1 MTPRLLASLPLKA
14 VLAAVFSGLLLT
26 AAFPKF
32 NQTYLLW
39 LALVP
44 LFWALPGV
52 SGRNAFLLGF
62 INGLSHNLT
71 LLYWIVYVTHVYGHL
86 PLILG
91 FAILLLLA
99 TYLSLYRGIW
109 TWGISWG
116 QQRGLNQLWWAP
128 ALWVALEF
136 GQAYI
141 FTGFP
146 WELLGYGLYNCRLL
160 VQLADLTGVYGLS
173 FLIVFVNQA
182 IFSLF
187 LTFGE
192 AGRRQRRRALV
203 LMVIIV
209 GATLV
214 YGYVRLQQLQ
224 RQTAQSPQL
233 PVAVVQGNIEQG
245 QKWDPRFQQTTL
257 DIYADLTKKISPAR
271 PHLVIWPET
280 AAPFFFL
287 REPLMS
293 RQVEGIAREA
303 QSYLLFGSPAFEFQ
317 ESGEQQF
324 YNRAYL
330 LSPQGKVVGS
340 YDKAHLVPYGEYV
353 PLRRYFFF
361 IGKMVPMVGDFAAGP
376 PGVVLSTPAV
386 DIGTLICF
394 ESIFP
399 ELSRA
404 MAQNGANLLVNIT
417 NDAWFGT
424 TSAPY
429 QHLSMAVLRA
439 VENRLSLARAANTGI
454 SAFINPE
461 GQIIWRSDL
470 FVPTAEVMTIPLGPG
485 GSFYSRFG
493 NLFAFLCLGLVGL
506 GLLAGG
512 RHRVEQDFYPKGR
525 NVRR

>member
-1 MTPRLLASLPLKA
+1 MISRLPGGLTLSQVLA
-14 VLAAVFSGLLLT
+14 VLLSGLLLT

-32 NQTYLLW
+32 SQTYLL
-39 LALVP
+39 LIALVP
-44 LFWALPGV
+44 LFWALRGL

-62 INGLSHNLT
+62 INGLTNNLT
-71 LLYWIVYVTHVYGHL
+71 LFYWIVYVTHVYGHL

-99 TYLSLYRGIW
+99 AYLSLYRGFW
-109 TWGISWG
+109 AWGVSWG
-116 QQRGLNQLWWAP
+116 QRRGLNLLWWAP

-136 GQAYI
+136 VQACL

-146 WELLGYGLYNCRLL
+146 WELLGYALYDCRLL

-173 FLIVFVNQA
+173 FVIVLVNQA
-182 IFSLF
+182 IFCLL

-192 AGRRQRRRALV
+192 AERRQRLQALILTLIITGGTIAYGHFRVQNIQRRA
-203 LMVIIV
+203 
-209 GATLV
+209 
-214 YGYVRLQQLQ
+214 
-224 RQTAQSPQL
+224 AQSPQL

-245 QKWDPRFQQTTL
+245 QKWNPEFQQATI
-257 DIYADLTKKISPAR
+257 DIYAELTRQISRAQ

-287 REPLMS
+287 REPQMS
-293 RQVEGIAREA
+293 RQVENIAQQA

-317 ESGEQQF
+317 ESGEQKF

-330 LSPQGKVVGS
+330 LSPQGKVTGS

-361 IGKMVPMVGDFAAGP
+361 VGKMVPMVGDFASGP
-376 PGVVLSTPAV
+376 PGVVLSTPKV
-386 DIGTLICF
+386 DVGTLICF

-439 VENRLSLARAANTGI
+439 VENRLSLARAANTGF
-454 SAFINPE
+454 SAFIHPD
-461 GQIIWRSDL
+461 GRIIWRSEL
-470 FVPTAEVMTIPLGPG
+470 FVATAESATLPLGPG
-485 GSFYSRFG
+485 NSFYSRFG
-493 NLFAFLCLGLVGL
+493 NIFAYLCLGLVGL

-512 RHRVEQDFYPKGR
+512 WRRNYQDFHCQGK
-525 NVRR
+525 NVRG